1 MTAQTAF
8 RGDFACFGIGLPI
21 FVFFRRKN
29 MKFKRTIR
37 FLSLVIAVFVCLQA
51 FVACDMSGLL
61 GNGSSQNGSSETKD
75 NETDKGPNAD
85 KDNGSSNRPP
95 DAQKDSEGLEFELY
109 RGETYA
115 VKGIGSCTDK
125 NIVIPSIYEGY
136 PVIMISDYAF
146 YGCDI
151 ESVIIPD
158 TVSQIGSS
166 AFDTCS
172 ALTSVTLGNGV
183 TSIGR
188 GAFLACTQLRSIVI
202 PDSVRYIGMSAFEA
216 CGRLESVSFGR
227 GLTEIGDYA
236 FSLCGNLSEITL
248 PDNVESLGMGAFNG
262 CMGLKSVTLGS
273 GINTIKERTFSECY
287 DLEKITFY
295 NSVRSIE
302 PHAFNMCESIATVEF
317 YGNTADWNAISISAG
332 NGKMTAAELICKLAD
347 ESDGVLIDLELNE
360 DGDGYVVV
368 GIGSFNERDL
378 VIPDTYKGLPVTE
391 IGREAFEGS
400 ETLKNVIIPDSVEKI
415 GVGAFANCRSLTHVT
430 FGNGLVEIADSA
442 FMATSLLRITLPD
455 SVKKID
461 DNAFADCRLLD
472 SIDLGEG
479 VRQIGNFAFAY
490 CIDLPEIIFPDS
502 IEAVG
507 VSAFEGCDGLKTVGL
522 HPDIVYMEDSFDNC
536 DALETVIFR
545 GHPAEWEVLIHVL
558 GLESFRGLIVK
569 FEDGTEIEGSDTPDG
584 DDPNGDD
591 PNGDDPNGDDPNGDD
606 PNGDDPNGDD
616 PSGDDPSGDD
626 PSGDDPS
633 GDNEY
638 SQGLDYALSAEGNG
652 YVITGIGNCSD
663 KKIIIPS
670 EHLGLPVTEI
680 ALNAFAYAQDVESV
694 IIPDSVRYIGASAF
708 ENCTSLVSVYL
719 PEGLE
724 YIERR
729 AFFKCSSLTE
739 IVIGENV
746 SYIGDGAFRACNA
759 LEKVYYNAIY
769 VRDLDVNNEVFAYA
783 GTNSDGIELI
793 VGNKVSKIPAGLF
806 GQEYGNSSASPNL
819 ISVTFEE
826 NSTCKL
832 IGKYAFYGC
841 SGITEIDIPDSVK
854 VIGEYAFYSCG
865 VKTLTVGGG
874 VEKIGAS
881 AFCNCYGLDT
891 ICFNAVNTYDLSE
904 QTAPFFYAGDENG
917 ETKLIIGA
925 QVTRIPAYL
934 FYRSY
939 ISGFEFEDG
948 SACSE
953 IASYAFAASKNMTEI
968 EIGEAVAYMASDAFA
983 SCKAVEK
990 IYFNAIDLV
999 NDTNKGCFSSDLGA
1013 TSGNIELV
1021 VGPRVEHIPAYL
1033 CYGID
1038 EYVATV
1044 TFAEE
1049 SVCQSIGRYAFA
1061 NLAVSDLELPDSLVS
1076 IGQNAFEGCSAITE
1090 IVIPK
1095 SVRAIGEYAFSG
1107 CTSLVSVT
1115 VYGGLEEL
1123 GLDIFSGS
1131 PIEYKEYSGAYYLG
1145 SAENPYACLVSAV
1158 STSITSCE
1166 IHKDTKVIFPY
1177 AFSNCSS
1184 IKDIV
1189 IPDGVTS
1196 IGVYAFN
1203 KCFTLA
1209 DVTLG
1214 KGIKAIP
1221 DGMFSECDDIESIII
1236 PDGVTSIGASAF
1248 AYCEG
1253 IDEITIPNSV
1263 TEIGEYAF
1271 YYCEGLG
1278 SITIPGSVKEIKAN
1292 TFWHCKYLSSVTL
1305 CEGVTS
1311 IGGRAFANCDW
1322 LSSITIPDSIEHID
1336 VWAFYQSFYYGS
1348 LEYNEYKGM
1357 YYFGDSK
1364 NPYAVLVKPS
1374 GSLADGEQYVIHEDT
1389 KVIMG
1394 RAFGGSTM
1402 TRIVIPDSVVEIGD
1416 EAFAECENLQSVV
1429 IGNGVKTIGNNA
1441 FYCCESLSNI
1451 TFGESLASI
1460 GNLSFSGCNSL
1471 EEIVLPDGLITI
1483 GEQAF
1488 ASCNSLKK
1496 AVIPGSVEAMGYMAF
1511 SACLALEDI
1520 TIEQGVKSIG
1530 ESAFYRCEALTEVV
1544 IPDGVT
1550 EIGKYAFSNCT
1561 SLKSVTIGSNV
1572 ESIGEGAF
1580 NSTAIEK
1587 VYAADV
1593 GSWVN
1598 ITFAEETSNPLCD
1611 ADEFY
1616 VGGKLLTDLVIP
1628 EGVESIGTYA
1638 FYGYEGFES
1647 VVIPSTVVSIGKY
1660 AFTEAIGAVYFT
1672 GYAEEWSFIPISA
1685 SNEGIVDV
1693 TVYCE
1698 YSE

>member
-1 MTAQTAF
+1 MN
-8 RGDFACFGIGLPI
+8 L
-21 FVFFRRKN
+21 
-29 MKFKRTIR
+29 KRTIR
-37 FLSLVIAVFVCLQA
+37 LAALVMAIFMCLQA

-61 GNGSSQNGSSETKD
+61 GNGSSQNGSSETTD
-75 NETDKGPNAD
+75 NEAEKGPNAD
-85 KDNGSSNRPP
+85 QDNGSSNRPP
-95 DAQKDSEGLEFELY
+95 DAEKDSEGLEFERY
-109 RGETYA
+109 RGDTYA
-115 VKGIGSCTDK
+115 VKGIGNCTDK
-125 NIVIPSIYEGY
+125 NIVIPSTYEGY

-158 TVSQIGSS
+158 TVSQIGNS
-166 AFDTCS
+166 AFDSCS

-188 GAFLACTQLRSIVI
+188 GAFLACTQLKSIVI

-227 GLTEIGDYA
+227 GVSEIGDYA
-236 FSLCGNLSEITL
+236 FSLCGGLSEITV
-248 PDNVESLGMGAFNG
+248 PDNVEILGKGAFNA
-262 CMGLKSVTLGS
+262 CTALKTVTLGS
-273 GINTIKERTFSECY
+273 GINTISERAFSECY

-295 NSVRSIE
+295 NSVRTIE
-302 PHAFNMCESIATVEF
+302 SHAFNMCQSLDTVEF
-317 YGNTADWNAISISAG
+317 YGNTADWNAISINAG
-332 NGKMTAAELICKLAD
+332 NGKMTAAELVCKLAD
-347 ESDGVLIDLELNE
+347 EWDDVLIDLELNE

-368 GIGSFNERDL
+368 GIGTFTEREL
-378 VIPDTYKGLPVTE
+378 FIPDTYKGLPVTE
-391 IGREAFEGS
+391 IGTGAFERCES
-400 ETLKNVIIPDSVEKI
+400 ISKVVIPDSVVKI
-415 GVGAFANCRSLTHVT
+415 GAGAFANNPNLTHVT
-430 FGNGLVEIADSA
+430 FGNGLVEIDDSA
-442 FMATSLLRITLPD
+442 FVATSLLKVTIPD

-461 DNAFADCRLLD
+461 DNAFADCRSLE
-472 SIDLGEG
+472 SVDLGEG

-490 CIDLPEIIFPDS
+490 CENLPEIIFPDS

-507 VSAFEGCDGLKTVGL
+507 VSAFEGCDSLATVGL
-522 HPDIVYMEDSFDNC
+522 HPDIVYMEDSFGNC

-545 GHPAEWEVLIHVL
+545 GHPAEWEVLCHVL
-558 GLESFRGLIVK
+558 GIDSLRGLTVK
-569 FEDGTEIEGSDTPDG
+569 FEDGTEIEGGDTPGGDTPGGDTPGGDTPGGDTPGGETPGGDTPGGDTPGGDTPGGDTPGGDTPGGDTPGGDTPGGDTPD
-584 DDPNGDD
+584 
-591 PNGDDPNGDDPNGDD
+591 
-606 PNGDDPNGDD
+606 
-616 PSGDDPSGDD
+616 
-626 PSGDDPS
+626 
-633 GDNEY
+633 DNEY
-638 SQGLDYALSAEGNG
+638 SQGLDYAISIEGNG
-652 YVITGIGNCSD
+652 YVITGIGSCTD
-663 KKIIIPS
+663 TKIIIPS

-680 ALNAFAYAQDVESV
+680 ALNAFAYAQNIESV
-694 IIPDSVRYIGASAF
+694 IIPDSVTYIGASAF

-729 AFFKCSSLTE
+729 AFFNCSSLTE

-746 SYIGDGAFRACNA
+746 SYIGDGAFCGCNA

-769 VRDLDVNNEVFAYA
+769 VRDFDINNEVFAYA
-783 GTNSDGIELI
+783 GTESDGIELI

-806 GQEYGNSSASPNL
+806 GQEYRNSSASPNL

-854 VIGEYAFYSCG
+854 VIGECAFNSCG
-865 VKTLTVGGG
+865 VKTLTVGSG

-881 AFCNCYGLDT
+881 AFRSCYGLDT
-891 ICFNAVNTYDLSE
+891 IYFNAVNTYDLSE
-904 QTAPFFYAGDENG
+904 KSSPFFYAGDQNG
-917 ETKLIIGA
+917 GSKVIIGA

-934 FYRSY
+934 FRGSY
-939 ISGFEFEDG
+939 ISSLEFENG
-948 SACSE
+948 SACTE
-953 IASYAFAASKNMTEI
+953 IGSYAFAASKNMTEI
-968 EIGEAVAYMASDAFA
+968 EIGEAVTYMAPDAFA

-990 IYFNAIDLV
+990 IYFNAVNLV
-999 NDTNKGCFSSDLGA
+999 NDTNKGCFSNDLGS
-1013 TSGNIELV
+1013 TSGNIEIV
-1021 VGPRVEHIPAYL
+1021 VGPLAEHIPAYL
-1033 CYGID
+1033 CYDID

-1076 IGQNAFEGCSAITE
+1076 IGQNAFEGCSTITE

-1336 VWAFYQSFYYGS
+1336 VWAFYQSFHYGS
-1348 LEYNEYKGM
+1348 LEYNEYKGI
-1357 YYFGDSK
+1357 YYFGDSN
-1364 NPYAVLVKPS
+1364 NPYAVLVNPS
-1374 GSLADGEQYVIHEDT
+1374 GSLAEGEQYVIHEDT

-1402 TRIVIPDSVVEIGD
+1402 TSIVIPDSVVEIGD

-1441 FYCCESLSNI
+1441 FYCCESLSDI
-1451 TFGESLASI
+1451 TFGDSLESI
-1460 GNLSFSGCNSL
+1460 GNLSFSACYAL
-1471 EEIVLPDGLITI
+1471 EELVLPDGLVTI

-1496 AVIPGSVEAMGYMAF
+1496 VVIPGSVEFMGSMAF
-1511 SACLALEDI
+1511 GACLVLDDL

-1544 IPDGVT
+1544 IPSGVT
-1550 EIGKYAFSNCT
+1550 EIGRYAFSNCT
-1561 SLKSVTIGSNV
+1561 SLKSVTIGSDV
-1572 ESIGEGAF
+1572 KSIGDDAF
-1580 NSTAIEK
+1580 YNTAIEK

-1593 GSWVN
+1593 ESWVN
-1598 ITFAEETSNPLCD
+1598 IAFEEKTSNPLCD

-1616 VGGKLLTDLVIP
+1616 VDGELLTDLVIP
-1628 EGVESIGTYA
+1628 EGVESISEYA
-1638 FYGYEGFES
+1638 FYGYEGLES
-1647 VVIPSTVVSIGKY
+1647 VVIPSTVVSIGNY

-1698 YSE
+1698 YSK